1 MKQLGPKIGKNIAN
15 ITPKL
20 DWTRKILAQKTR
32 IKKWYLN
39 TYPTDKKNIKDMDE
53 NATFLDLFE
62 ALNNYRN
69 VYYVIF
75 KRNADSL
82 VRERCFAK
90 LAEITKSKYNDIYEQ
105 WLQYTN

>member
-1 MKQLGPKIGKNIAN
+1 
-15 ITPKL
+15 
-20 DWTRKILAQKTR
+20 
-32 IKKWYLN
+32 
-39 TYPTDKKNIKDMDE
+39 MDG
-53 NATFLDLFE
+53 NATLLDLFD

-69 VYYVIF
+69 IYRVIL

-90 LAEITKSKYNDIYEQ
+90 LAEITKSKYSDIYEQ

>member
-1 MKQLGPKIGKNIAN
+1 MVSQHISNGL
-15 ITPKL
+15 
-20 DWTRKILAQKTR
+20 
-32 IKKWYLN
+32 KK
-39 TYPTDKKNIKDMDE
+39 IKDMDE

-90 LAEITKSKYNDIYEQ
+90 
-105 WLQYTN
+105 

>member
-1 MKQLGPKIGKNIAN
+1 MVSQHISN
-15 ITPKL
+15 
-20 DWTRKILAQKTR
+20 RQ
-32 IKKWYLN
+32 
-39 TYPTDKKNIKDMDE
+39 KNIKDMDE

-82 VRERCFAK
+82 VRERCFTK
-90 LAEITKSKYNDIYEQ
+90 LAEITQSKYGDIYEQ